1 MAVFFIMQK
10 LGGIN
15 TMAIRYN
22 VEKHHV
28 AFPTKVLS
36 DKVGRVLN
44 MVIKKDT
51 DNGTVC
57 GKGAYVSFDQYE
69 VADAPVGFEGEI
81 LEQAANGNWYVEVKK
96 VDVNSPAI
104 LIYEVPVIAESYNS
118 EFTKASNFFNAASAE
133 RTKTVRGLVLTV
145 TDVYEL
151 SEDAFDGTPVV
162 GKKVT
167 IEAGSQKHKVSVD

>member
-1 MAVFFIMQK
+1 
-10 LGGIN
+10 
-15 TMAIRYN
+15 MAIRMSI
-22 VEKHHV
+22 EQHHV

-69 VADAPVGFEGEI
+69 VADAPAGFEGEI

-96 VDVNSPAI
+96 VDVNAPAI
-104 LIYEVPVIAESYNS
+104 LIYEVPEIAETYNS
-118 EFTKASNFFNAASAE
+118 EFTKTSNFFNKATAE

-151 SEDAFDGTPVV
+151 SEDAFDGTPVA

-167 IEAGSQKHKVSVD
+167 VEAGSQKHKVS